1 MCGKPTTKM
10 HKRAQYIDGK
20 LIGEDGKEINGKLK
34 PPPPPPPPPIEE
46 DDDEEDEEEEDEEN
60 HPKRKNISIS
70 YETWRDW
77 KKIKGKK
84 NWDAIMIDALE
95 IFHKIKKLEDV
106 IIQIALQKPTIIQQI
121 GNQVPQ
127 IPARTDRVIPR
138 ATPISHKKKAPFLDE
153 IKALVQ
159 KLEDQGKTIRDHLKC
174 PEDNDEEIKKFQK
187 SEEELAK
194 IKEEAIQRAIM
205 RSKNG

>member
-1 MCGKPTTKM
+1 M

-20 LIGEDGKEINGKLK
+20 LIGEDGKEVKPNLN
-34 PPPPPPPPPIEE
+34 PPPPPPEEEE
-46 DDDEEDEEEEDEEN
+46 DDDDDDE

-70 YETWRDW
+70 YETWKDW

-95 IFHKIKKLEDV
+95 IFNKIKKLEDV

-121 GNQVPQ
+121 GQQLPQ

-138 ATPISHKKKAPFLDE
+138 MTPISHKKKAPFLDE
-153 IKALVQ
+153 IKELVQ
-159 KLEDQGKTIRDHLKC
+159 KLEDQGKTIRDHLKK
-174 PEDNDEEIKKFQK
+174 PDENDEEIKKIQK

-194 IKEEAIQRAIM
+194 IKEEAIQRAIQ
-205 RSKNG
+205 RAKNG